1 MSSHRKKNVGFSPN
15 EIIRLKQAM
24 NEISRSREGQLDSL
38 SGLQKDLLAI
48 RMLQDSGGDVMPL
61 GKARKIRFQDSLS
74 YDDIMRLKKLESL
87 FGRDFVSKRYGA

>member
-1 MSSHRKKNVGFSPN
+1 
-15 EIIRLKQAM
+15 
-24 NEISRSREGQLDSL
+24 
-38 SGLQKDLLAI
+38 
-48 RMLQDSGGDVMPL
+48 MLQDAGGDVMPL